1 MLFTS
6 HCAGCNE
13 PGPLLC
19 HRCRFSLAAAPSQA
33 PAPGVH
39 AALPFDGVAR
49 QVVLSLKYRNR
60 RRLARHLARLMV
72 RRGGIG
78 RVDVVTWAPTS
89 ARHVQARGFDQ
100 AELLAKA
107 VARELRVP
115 CRRLLYRAH
124 GAVPQTGRSREERL
138 HGPSFRAR
146 PPRDGLRILL
156 VDDVVTTGA
165 TLAAARDAL
174 LEAGIGEV
182 VCLAAAATPAG
193 RAQSARPAQPR
204 TVAMAGSG
212 SSSTSTARMPTPA
225 AARTLESTS
234 SRKAVRPASAPSLLK
249 AS

>member
-89 ARHVQARGFDQ
+89 ARHVRARGFDQ
-100 AELLAKA
+100 AE
-107 VARELRVP
+107 VDLRVVLP
-115 CRRLLYRAH
+115 D
-124 GAVPQTGRSREERL
+124 GRSLGVDRQL
-138 HGPSFRAR
+138 R
-146 PPRDGLRILL
+146 PPAWAPGDG
-156 VDDVVTTGA
+156 D
-165 TLAAARDAL
+165 
-174 LEAGIGEV
+174 
-182 VCLAAAATPAG
+182 G
-193 RAQSARPAQPR
+193 RH
-204 TVAMAGSG
+204 GG
-212 SSSTSTARMPTPA
+212 GC
-225 AARTLESTS
+225 
-234 SRKAVRPASAPSLLK
+234 
-249 AS
+249 

>member
-1 MLFTS
+1 MRP
-6 HCAGCNE
+6 
-13 PGPLLC
+13 PG
-19 HRCRFSLAAAPSQA
+19 RKAW
-33 PAPGVH
+33 
-39 AALPFDGVAR
+39 
-49 QVVLSLKYRNR
+49 
-60 RRLARHLARLMV
+60 
-72 RRGGIG
+72 
-78 RVDVVTWAPTS
+78 RV
-89 ARHVQARGFDQ
+89 
-100 AELLAKA
+100 
-107 VARELRVP
+107 
-115 CRRLLYRAH
+115 RAH